1 MTARRAFHKLGFKM
15 KKILSALIFIL
26 IAAAATAESYI
37 GGGLLLSAVVNS
49 DDETS
54 DFAQILPGAVVHW
67 NGFSDVGK
75 KAGMH
80 ADGSISAFC
89 QNGDETNDGE
99 NSFTVGI
106 QADFGPVLRIGILRL
121 LFLTA
126 GISAGASVGAT
137 WTEKTDTTVSEAHA
151 GFSAQASFML
161 ASGLTFGAL
170 FGYSPLSCA
179 SVSIQDHGEE
189 RKIWSTKPSY
199 LFGISLTYC
208 R

>member
-1 MTARRAFHKLGFKM
+1 M
-15 KKILSALIFIL
+15 KKILPALVFIL
-26 IAAAATAESYI
+26 ITAAATAESYLS
-37 GGGLLLSAVVNS
+37 GGLLLSAVVNS

-54 DFAQILPGAVVHW
+54 DFTQLVPGAVVHW
-67 NGFSDVGK
+67 NGFSDVEK
-75 KAGMH
+75 KAGIH
-80 ADGSISAFC
+80 ADGSISAFYK
-89 QNGDETNDGE
+89 NGDETNGGE
-99 NSFTVGI
+99 NSIMIGI

-126 GISAGASVGAT
+126 GLSAGASVGTT
-137 WTEKTDTTVSEAHA
+137 WTDNTDTTVSEAHA

-179 SVSIQDHGEE
+179 SVSIQERKEE
-189 RKIWSTKPSY
+189 RNIWSTKPSY
-199 LFGISLTYC
+199 LFGISLMYC